1 MSLRRNDL
9 LVSFSFCLTTRVRWA
24 RGLRLV
30 WAALGLLAAPAW
42 AASAPARASGEA
54 APAVAEEAGA
64 DGAPAPAG
72 RRARDERRV
81 REVLQGVLADVPA
94 YTVAP
99 AHGGYSGL
107 RAFRVRQG
115 EDAYFL
121 KVVLDWNDVHSP
133 AAFAAECETAPWA
146 ADVGLGPE
154 VVAASAE
161 RGLLL
166 TRYLPNEQAG
176 YNEAGDEP
184 RLSAT
189 LRTMAALHRLA
200 PEAQGREVDLHGL
213 QRRLESRLVR
223 LEREGKTDARLEH
236 VRALHATFLRRL
248 AGSSFRPALCHGD
261 LQPGNALVVAGR
273 AWFVDWG
280 SLHTGDPMRELA
292 KHLYHVDANL
302 AHLSAHVAGY
312 GELSAADL
320 RRCELHLAII
330 HAEQFVDAAIG
341 MPWDRPARR
350 DEKLAR
356 LYGWLV
362 QDAAYLADQDEE
374 PGTPQAP

>member
-1 MSLRRNDL
+1 MHLRRPWL
-9 LVSFSFCLTTRVRWA
+9 RPPVFSRPGRRRRWA
-24 RGLRLV
+24 HGLRLGS
-30 WAALGLLAAPAW
+30 AALGLLATPGW
-42 AASAPARASGEA
+42 AASSPAPAGGETVCA
-54 APAVAEEAGA
+54 KAGA
-64 DGAPAPAG
+64 DGADTPEG
-72 RRARDERRV
+72 GRARDERRV
-81 REVLQGVLADVPA
+81 REVLRGVLADLPP

-99 AHGGYSGL
+99 AQGGYSGL
-107 RAFRVRQG
+107 RAFRVQQG
-115 EDAYFL
+115 DDAYFL
-121 KVVLDWNDVHSP
+121 KVVLDWKDVHSP

-146 ADVGLGPE
+146 ASNGLGPE

-166 TRYLPNEQAG
+166 TRYLANEQASYG
-176 YNEAGDEP
+176 EAGEEP

-189 LRTMAALHRLA
+189 LRTMATLHRLA
-200 PEAQGREVDLHGL
+200 PAPAGRELDLDGL
-213 QRRLESRLVR
+213 RHRL
-223 LEREGKTDARLEH
+223 DARLARLEQGPMRGDGADARLGR
-236 VRALHATFLRRL
+236 VRALHASFVQRL
-248 AGSSFRPALCHGD
+248 VGRHYRPTLCHGD

-292 KHLYHVDANL
+292 KHVYHVDANL
-302 AHLSAHVAGY
+302 AHLSARVAGY

-320 RRCELHLAII
+320 RRCQLHLAII

-356 LYGWLV
+356 LFDWLV
-362 QDAAYLADQDEE
+362 QDAAYLEGEDADALA
-374 PGTPQAP
+374 AP